1 MKIYREFQTDDLFK
15 MINENFFYNK
25 IKSKNTFQFNLN
37 KTSKYKNISKI
48 PILPPFHETYLNQP
62 Q

>member
-25 IKSKNTFQFNLN
+25 IKSKNQNFSIGFERNTKVQKHL
-37 KTSKYKNISKI
+37 
-48 PILPPFHETYLNQP
+48 
-62 Q
+62 